1 VEGSGVV
8 GGRVEK
14 LSDVLARF
22 QRIGERASKDE
33 PSHPTAEPRV
43 ERRSSLLPDRH
54 PNRDFF
60 IADLVEWALKDD
72 RHSMEHPMFSLS
84 KKPDHKI
91 RRYEHNGNV
100 VVIAPGAYGLATIW
114 DKDILIYAVSQ
125 LVAAVNADR
134 EDVSPT
140 VRLTAYDLLI
150 STNRHTGGGD
160 YDQLQKAFERLSGT
174 RITTDIRTNGVRQ
187 REGFGIID
195 SWKIIEKNSA
205 DGRMQAIEL
214 RLSNWLYNAIMGHE
228 VLTLNRE
235 YFRLSRGLERR
246 LYELARKHCGHQAK
260 WVVGLELLHKKSGS
274 NSPLKRFRLEV
285 KNVERAE
292 SLPDYRLH
300 YETDSDQVIFYTKDP
315 KALAESMKRFES
327 VAPAVESA
335 TVNQ

>member
-1 VEGSGVV
+1 VGVD
-8 GGRVEK
+8 K
-14 LSDVLARF
+14 LSDILVRF
-22 QRIGERASKDE
+22 QRTGERASRE
-33 PSHPTAEPRV
+33 EAPAAASSPRPQPGGQ
-43 ERRSSLLPDRH
+43 LLPDRH

-60 IADLVEWALKDD
+60 IADLVEWAVKDD

-84 KKPDHKI
+84 KKPDRKI
-91 RRYEHNGNV
+91 RRYEHNGNTL
-100 VVIAPGAYGLATIW
+100 VIAPGAYGLATIW

-125 LVAAVNADR
+125 LTAAVNQNR
-134 EDVSPT
+134 HDVSPT
-140 VRLTAYDLLI
+140 VRLTAYDLLV

-205 DGRMQAIEL
+205 DGRMVAIEL
-214 RLSNWLYNAIMGHE
+214 RLSDWLYNAILGLE
-228 VLTLNRE
+228 VLTISRD

-260 WVVGLELLHKKSGS
+260 WVVGLDVLHKKSGS

-285 KNVERAE
+285 RNIAKADN
-292 SLPDYRLH
+292 LPDYRLR
-300 YETDSDQVIFYTKDP
+300 YDANADQVMFYTKDP
-315 KALAESMKRFES
+315 KKLAASLSSSERSR
-327 VAPAVESA
+327 PDGDSA
-335 TVNQ
+335 Q

>member
-1 VEGSGVV
+1 MRKAIAGRAGLSGGVD
-8 GGRVEK
+8 K
-14 LSDVLARF
+14 FSDILVRF
-22 QRIGERASKDE
+22 QRAGERASRE
-33 PSHPTAEPRV
+33 EASAAASSPRAQPGGQ
-43 ERRSSLLPDRH
+43 LLPDRH

-60 IADLVEWALKDD
+60 IADLVEWAVKDD

-84 KKPDHKI
+84 KKPDLKI
-91 RRYEHNGNV
+91 RRYEHNGNTL
-100 VVIAPGAYGLATIW
+100 VIAPGAYGLATIW

-125 LVAAVNADR
+125 LTAAVNQDR
-134 EDVSPT
+134 HDVSPT
-140 VRLTAYDLLI
+140 VRLTAYDLLV

-205 DGRMQAIEL
+205 DGRMVAIEL
-214 RLSNWLYNAIMGHE
+214 RLSDWLYNAIVGLE
-228 VLTLNRE
+228 VLTISRD

-260 WVVGLELLHKKSGS
+260 WIVGLDVLHKKSGS

-285 KNVERAE
+285 RNIAKADN
-292 SLPDYRLH
+292 LPDYRIR
-300 YETDSDQVIFYTKDP
+300 YDANADQVMFYTKDP
-315 KALAESMKRFES
+315 KKLAESVSRSETS
-327 VAPAVESA
+327 QPDGSA
-335 TVNQ
+335 

>member
-1 VEGSGVV
+1 VD
-8 GGRVEK
+8 K
-14 LSDVLARF
+14 LSDILTRF
-22 QRIGERASKDE
+22 QRVGERAAREEKS
-33 PSHPTAEPRV
+33 A
-43 ERRSSLLPDRH
+43 SSATSEQARGHLLPDRH

-60 IADLVEWALKDD
+60 IADLVEWAIKDD

-84 KKPDHKI
+84 KNPDRKI
-91 RRYEHNGNV
+91 RRYEHNGNI

-125 LVAAVNADR
+125 LVAAINADR
-134 EDVSPT
+134 KDLSPT

-195 SWKIIEKNSA
+195 SWKIIEKHPA
-205 DGRMQAIEL
+205 DGRMVAIEL
-214 RLSNWLYNAIMGHE
+214 RLSDWLYNAILGRE
-228 VLTLNRE
+228 VLTLSRD

-246 LYELARKHCGHQAK
+246 LYELARKHCGHQTK

-274 NSPLKRFRLEV
+274 NSVLKRFRLEV
-285 KNVERAE
+285 KNIAKVD
-292 SLPDYRLH
+292 SLPDYRVH
-300 YETDSDQVIFYTKDP
+300 YDANSDQVMFYTKDS
-315 KALAESMKRFES
+315 KALAMSMKGSERISSDNES
-327 VAPAVESA
+327 P
-335 TVNQ
+335 Q